1 VGSGGRTP
9 GSSRIGDMPGTFTCA
24 SSRANGF
31 DWAVLFNSNDGLNE
45 AIRDKLLADIN
56 SAVDALA

>member
-1 VGSGGRTP
+1 
-9 GSSRIGDMPGTFTCA
+9 MPGTFTCA

-31 DWAVLFNSNDGLNE
+31 DWAVLFNSNDGLND